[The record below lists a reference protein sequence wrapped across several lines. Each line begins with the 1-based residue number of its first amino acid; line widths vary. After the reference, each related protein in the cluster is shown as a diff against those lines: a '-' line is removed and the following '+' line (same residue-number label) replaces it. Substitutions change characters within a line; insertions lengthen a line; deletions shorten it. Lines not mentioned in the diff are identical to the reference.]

1 MNWDASKQEL
11 FYWHNQCPKGWTP
24 HWSESDAGHVTI
36 HIIRDK
42 EYNKEEEEK
51 QLDFSEQLN
60 IARGRSYLND

>member
-24 HWSESDAGHVTI
+24 HWYESDAGHVTI
-36 HIIRDK
+36 HIIRDAK
-42 EYNKEEEEK
+42 PTEKTDEEK
-51 QLDFSEQLN
+51 LN